1 MGNIDYQHLEQ
12 SPADDD
18 ATPKKDAKS
27 RSNQLVVLA
36 LMVAIGAIAL
46 RAYTL
51 RDPLQDMIVNPVML
65 QAAMRAAG
73 GTPISTVAAANKLAG
88 RGRTSGFQTR
98 AMSIIA
104 QRAGQETTA
113 EAWLKQGLADAD
125 SAYLAQFELCLL
137 YWNQGRR
144 DLARESCRGTKD
156 SALYWLNH
164 GYVADQDGDKAEA
177 LAAFQ
182 MASSIDPELTE
193 AWHQLGHALYIAKRY
208 SEAIPVFER
217 VMALEA
223 QPEADVFYSLGESYL
238 QVDNLKMAR
247 DVLDRGLERYPT
259 ERVYYLGM
267 AETFRREGDL
277 DTAES
282 WYVRMLQ
289 RWPNDHQAWANRG
302 EIALAGGRSQDAE
315 GYFREATIIQPQ
327 DVGYWISL
335 AMVAAET
342 GDYSTVVEAYNR
354 ATALR
359 PDDVSLWLQYGRY
372 LVVVGRLREAKPVYE
387 RVLELEPDNREA
399 AFQLDGLNGEQP

>member
-1 MGNIDYQHLEQ
+1 MGNIDYQHLDQPTAEE
-12 SPADDD
+12 SAAPERD
-18 ATPKKDAKS
+18 ARS
-27 RSNQLVVLA
+27 RINQLVVMA
-36 LMVAIGAIAL
+36 LVVAIGAVAM

-51 RDPLQDMIVNPVML
+51 RDDLRDAAINPVML
-65 QAAMRAAG
+65 KTAMQAAAG
-73 GTPISTVAAANKLAG
+73 TTISTVDAANKLAG
-88 RGRTSGFQTR
+88 RGRTSGFQAR
-98 AMSIIA
+98 AMNIIA

-113 EAWLKQGLADAD
+113 EAWLKQGLADPP

-164 GYVADQDGDKAEA
+164 GYVADQAGDKAEA

-193 AWHQLGHALYIAKRY
+193 AWHQLGHALFMAKRY
-208 SEAIPVFER
+208 GEAIPVFER

-223 QPEADVFYSLGESYL
+223 LPEADVFYSLGESYL
-238 QVDNLKMAR
+238 QVDNRQMAR
-247 DVLDRGLERYPT
+247 DVFDRGLQLYPT
-259 ERVYYLGM
+259 ERTYYLGM
-267 AETFRREGDL
+267 AESFRREGDL

-289 RWPNDHQAWANRG
+289 RWPDDHQAWANRG
-302 EIALAGGRSQDAE
+302 EIALAGGRAQDAE
-315 GYFREATIIQPQ
+315 SYFREATIIQPE

-335 AMVAAET
+335 ASIAADT
-342 GDYSTVVEAYNR
+342 GNYSTVVEAYSR
-354 ATALR
+354 ATELR
-359 PDDVSLWLQYGRY
+359 PEDANLWLQYGRY

-399 AFQLDGLNGEQP
+399 AFQLDGLQGEQE